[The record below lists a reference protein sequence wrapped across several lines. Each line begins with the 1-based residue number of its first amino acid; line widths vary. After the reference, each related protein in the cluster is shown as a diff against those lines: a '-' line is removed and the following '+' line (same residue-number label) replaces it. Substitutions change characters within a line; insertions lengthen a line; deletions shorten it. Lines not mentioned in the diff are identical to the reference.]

1 MTMFE
6 IVTIWAAIATVMIA
20 LVSITLAFSGGIKGI
35 LKIGRW
41 IKTREAFEQA
51 FTETLAELRGDIAEL
66 RQEVRGTTTELRQEL
81 RETTAE
87 LRKELS
93 ETTASLRKELS
104 ETTASLRKELSETT
118 AELRQELSG
127 TTAELRQDVRELR
140 GVTATMG
147 YQITQIFKTLPSDSS
162 AGESP
167 LKLTEL
173 GKSISKE
180 VGGAAWAEEEA
191 CNLSRQ
197 VEGKPPYAI
206 HDFSIDVVFED
217 QYDPPEEF
225 VEAMKAAAYNHG
237 VTIIDVKKALAIE
250 LRDALLRSHG
260 MEPPGSA

>member
-51 FTETLAELRGDIAEL
+51 FTETLADLRGDIAEL
-66 RQEVRGTTTELRQEL
+66 RGTTTELRQEL
-81 RETTAE
+81 RETTG
-87 LRKELS
+87 
-93 ETTASLRKELS
+93 SLRKELRETTGS
-104 ETTASLRKELSETT
+104 LRKELRETTAELRQELSETT
-118 AELRQELSG
+118 AELRQELSE

-140 GVTATMG
+140 GVTAAMG
-147 YQITQIFKTLPSDSS
+147 YQIAQIFKTLPSDSS

-180 VGGAAWAEEEA
+180 VGGAAWAKEEA

-237 VTIIDVKKALAIE
+237 VTIIDVKKTLAIE

>member
-6 IVTIWAAIATVMIA
+6 VVTIWAAIATVMIA

-66 RQEVRGTTTELRQEL
+66 RGTTTELRQEL
-81 RETTAE
+81 RETTG
-87 LRKELS
+87 
-93 ETTASLRKELS
+93 SLRKELR
-104 ETTASLRKELSETT
+104 ETTGSLRKELRETT
-118 AELRQELSG
+118 AELRQELSE

-140 GVTATMG
+140 GVTAAMG
-147 YQITQIFKTLPSDSS
+147 YQIAQIFKTLPSDSS

-180 VGGAAWAEEEA
+180 VGGAAWAEQEA

-237 VTIIDVKKALAIE
+237 VTIIDVKKTLAIE

>member
-51 FTETLAELRGDIAEL
+51 FTATLAELRGDIAEL
-66 RQEVRGTTTELRQEL
+66 RQEVRGTTMELRQEL
-81 RETTAE
+81 SGTTME
-87 LRKELS
+87 LRQELS
-93 ETTASLRKELS
+93 GTTM
-104 ETTASLRKELSETT
+104 
-118 AELRQELSG
+118 ELRQELSG

-140 GVTATMG
+140 GVTAAMG
-147 YQITQIFKTLPSDSS
+147 YQIAQIFKTLPSDSS

-237 VTIIDVKKALAIE
+237 VTIIDVKKTLAIE

>member
-51 FTETLAELRGDIAEL
+51 FTETLADLRGDIAEL
-66 RQEVRGTTTELRQEL
+66 RGTTTELRQEL

-87 LRKELS
+87 LRQELS
-93 ETTASLRKELS
+93 E
-104 ETTASLRKELSETT
+104 
-118 AELRQELSG
+118 

-140 GVTATMG
+140 GVTAAMG
-147 YQITQIFKTLPSDSS
+147 YQIAQIFKTLPSDSS

-180 VGGAAWAEEEA
+180 VGGAAWAKEEA

-237 VTIIDVKKALAIE
+237 VTIIDVKKTLAIE

>member
-66 RQEVRGTTTELRQEL
+66 RGTTTELRQEL
-81 RETTAE
+81 RETTG
-87 LRKELS
+87 
-93 ETTASLRKELS
+93 SLRKEL
-104 ETTASLRKELSETT
+104 RETT
-118 AELRQELSG
+118 AELRQELSE

-140 GVTATMG
+140 GVTAAMG
-147 YQITQIFKTLPSDSS
+147 YQIAQIFKTLPSDSS

-180 VGGAAWAEEEA
+180 VGGAAWAKEEA

-237 VTIIDVKKALAIE
+237 VTIIDVKKTLAIE

>member
-51 FTETLAELRGDIAEL
+51 FTATLAELRGDIAEL
-66 RQEVRGTTTELRQEL
+66 RQEVRGTTMELRQEL
-81 RETTAE
+81 SGTTME
-87 LRKELS
+87 LRQELS
-93 ETTASLRKELS
+93 GTTM
-104 ETTASLRKELSETT
+104 
-118 AELRQELSG
+118 ELRQELSG

-140 GVTATMG
+140 GVTAAMG
-147 YQITQIFKTLPSDSS
+147 YQIAQIFKTLPSDSS

-191 CNLSRQ
+191 CNLSCQ

-237 VTIIDVKKALAIE
+237 VTIIDVKKTLAIE